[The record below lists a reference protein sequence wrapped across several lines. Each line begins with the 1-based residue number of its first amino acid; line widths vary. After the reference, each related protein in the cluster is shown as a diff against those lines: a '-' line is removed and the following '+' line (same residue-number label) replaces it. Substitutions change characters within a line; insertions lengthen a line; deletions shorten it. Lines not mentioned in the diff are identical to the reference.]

1 MRTAVTVI
9 CVSPCFVYPHTPIT
23 CFPCIST
30 VSQQVAKDKQP
41 MKGYDQQS
49 NFKGTLFFLHLTNHS
64 PNMKK
69 NIERMLKRREAQI
82 SLFLHN
88 GVTHILTGS
97 MNYDANLLNTSSFK
111 AETKFPQCT
120 RSAQMIMA
128 CRNSQELKDTIDCS
142 KTAQRLGIKR
152 LTLSNIFTQ
161 SDLQL
166 IQIPQSDI
174 DLVVSPDYKN
184 KLVRNWLLQI

>member
-1 MRTAVTVI
+1 
-9 CVSPCFVYPHTPIT
+9 
-23 CFPCIST
+23 
-30 VSQQVAKDKQP
+30 
-41 MKGYDQQS
+41 MKGYDDQS

-69 NIERMLKRREAQI
+69 NIERMLTRRGAQI
-82 SLFLHN
+82 SLFLQN

-97 MNYDANLLNTSSFK
+97 MNDANLLNTSTFK
-111 AETKFPQCT
+111 AETKFPQYT

-152 LTLSNIFTQ
+152 LTLSDIFTQ
-161 SDLQL
+161 SDLQF
-166 IQIPQSDI
+166 IKIPQSDI

>member
-9 CVSPCFVYPHTPIT
+9 CVSPYFVYPHTPIT

-30 VSQQVAKDKQP
+30 VSRQVAKDKQP

-69 NIERMLKRREAQI
+69 NIERMLTRRGAQI

-97 MNYDANLLNTSSFK
+97 MNYIMTQICLTNQILKLKRSFH
-111 AETKFPQCT
+111 
-120 RSAQMIMA
+120 SAHVPH
-128 CRNSQELKDTIDCS
+128 R
-142 KTAQRLGIKR
+142 
-152 LTLSNIFTQ
+152 
-161 SDLQL
+161 
-166 IQIPQSDI
+166 
-174 DLVVSPDYKN
+174 
-184 KLVRNWLLQI
+184 

>member
-1 MRTAVTVI
+1 
-9 CVSPCFVYPHTPIT
+9 
-23 CFPCIST
+23 

-69 NIERMLKRREAQI
+69 NIERMLTRRGAQI

-97 MNYDANLLNTSSFK
+97 MNYDANLLKTSSFK

-152 LTLSNIFTQ
+152 LTLSDIFTQ

>member
-1 MRTAVTVI
+1 
-9 CVSPCFVYPHTPIT
+9 
-23 CFPCIST
+23 
-30 VSQQVAKDKQP
+30 
-41 MKGYDQQS
+41 
-49 NFKGTLFFLHLTNHS
+49 
-64 PNMKK
+64 
-69 NIERMLKRREAQI
+69 
-82 SLFLHN
+82 
-88 GVTHILTGS
+88 
-97 MNYDANLLNTSSFK
+97 
-111 AETKFPQCT
+111 
-120 RSAQMIMA
+120 MIMA